1 MSEMNEESRNA
12 RNKLA
17 RKGALIIGGIVVAL
31 SAIDAIS
38 RINRLQGHVNY
49 MDDRHEEYTEA
60 LNQLL
65 ADVREL
71 KGEPSYR

>member
-1 MSEMNEESRNA
+1 MTEINEESRSA

-31 SAIDAIS
+31 MAIDVIVDIS
-38 RINRLQGHVNY
+38 RINGRLNY